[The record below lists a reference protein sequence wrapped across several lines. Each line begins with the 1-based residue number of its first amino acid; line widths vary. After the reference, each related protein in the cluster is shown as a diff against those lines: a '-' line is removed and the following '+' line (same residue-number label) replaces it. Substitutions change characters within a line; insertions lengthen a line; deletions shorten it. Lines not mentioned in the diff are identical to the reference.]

1 MFISLA
7 ISVILFF
14 DYMDYTDL
22 YKLSYACISRYN
34 NSILDIINNLNNNNI
49 FLIKISETHKSNYP
63 LYINTSKLILDKFVF
78 DNNLINFVHDKLIY
92 FKEYV
97 NDEQNIIAYYVI
109 RNKNLINIL
118 KYYNLDNKSF
128 LKRILNNYDFDNYL
142 NLNE

>member
-34 NSILDIINNLNNNNI
+34 KNVIDIINNLNDNNI
-49 FLIKISETHKSNYP
+49 FLIKISETHKSTYP

-78 DNNLINFVHDKLIY
+78 SNTPINFVNDKLVY
-92 FKEYV
+92 FKEYF

-109 RNKNLINIL
+109 KNKNLINIL

>member
-14 DYMDYTDL
+14 DYMDYTNL
-22 YKLSYACISRYN
+22 YKLSYACIYRYN
-34 NSILDIINNLNNNNI
+34 KNVIDIINNLNDNNI
-49 FLIKISETHKSNYP
+49 FLIKISETHKSIYP

-78 DNNLINFVHDKLIY
+78 SNTPINFVNDKLVY
-92 FKEYV
+92 FKEYI

-109 RNKNLINIL
+109 KNKNLINIL
-118 KYYNLDNKSF
+118 NYYNLDNKSF